1 MLPTSPSSLVLVY
14 SYFAILPGL
23 YNYGCMCLIIV
34 ADSYLCPLPMLVVQP
49 RPNDAQCVED
59 ILRVSTA

>member
-1 MLPTSPSSLVLVY
+1 MSDY
-14 SYFAILPGL
+14 SGRLSNF
-23 YNYGCMCLIIV
+23 
-34 ADSYLCPLPMLVVQP
+34 CPLPMVVVVVVQP